1 MTKLVNLQIMTKVKY
16 YYDKKSLSYKEINL
30 TLKQKIQNL
39 LVYILSAS
47 IITSLSFFIFYSFFD
62 SPKEKKLKSEINFL
76 TSNYQKFESK
86 LLEIETVLDDIQ
98 KRDDN
103 IYREIFEAN
112 PIPTEIRKAGFGGV
126 NKYKYLEGFSNT
138 ELLKELDN
146 KFDILKKQLYVQ
158 SKSFDQIIE
167 LSKDKNKM
175 LSSIPAIQPL
185 SNKDLSRMAS
195 GFGYRIDPIYK
206 TRKFH
211 AGMDFSAKT
220 GTPIYATGD
229 GKVFK
234 VSKSKRGYGNHVVID
249 HGYGYKTLYAHMSKT
264 AVKRNQ
270 KVSRGDV
277 IGFVGN
283 TGKSVAPHL
292 HYEVHKDGK
301 KINPVNF
308 YYNDLNAEE
317 YERMI
322 EISSRSNQSFD

>member
-47 IITSLSFFIFYSFFD
+47 IITSLSFFVFYSFFD

-86 LLEIETVLDDIQ
+86 LLDIETVLDDIQ

-146 KFDILKKQLYVQ
+146 KFDVLKKQLYVQ

-167 LSKDKNKM
+167 LTKDKNKM

>member
-39 LVYILSAS
+39 LLYILSVS

-86 LLEIETVLDDIQ
+86 LLDIETVLDDIQ

-146 KFDILKKQLYVQ
+146 KFDVLKKQLYVQ

-167 LSKDKNKM
+167 LTKDKNKM

>member
-86 LLEIETVLDDIQ
+86 LLDPETVLDDIQ

-146 KFDILKKQLYVQ
+146 KFDVLKKQLYVQ

-167 LSKDKNKM
+167 LTKDKNKM

-322 EISSRSNQSFD
+322 EISSQSNQSFD